1 MSYNHD
7 SIIVNGEVTI
17 NIYNNNEEEVEEKEE
32 NKRKIST
39 IRSSKAV
46 TIAKKNVKARDCV
59 CMCCNESPKNNH
71 LEVHHIMPLS
81 KYPELASDERNM
93 ISLCQK
99 CHRKYHEQYDDEEI
113 GAVTFANFMRDYGNR
128 RY

>member
-17 NIYNNNEEEVEEKEE
+17 NIFNKEEKE
-32 NKRKIST
+32 NNARKIST
-39 IRSSKAV
+39 IRNSKSVV
-46 TIAKKNVKARDCV
+46 TAKKNVKSRDSV
-59 CMCCNESPKNNH
+59 CMCCNEVPKNNQ
-71 LEVHHIMPLS
+71 LEVHHIMPIS
-81 KYPELASDERNM
+81 KYKELAADEQNM

-99 CHRKYHEQYDDEEI
+99 CHRKYHEQYDDEDI
-113 GAVTFANFMRDYGNR
+113 GAVSFANFMRDFANR